1 MILVGKAHLSAAL
14 CNQKKKKNFLS
25 IPKSIAT
32 LVVFDYINKS
42 FNCIAAFVQRYPLCG
57 LFISTVGSGV
67 GPCRKVS
74 RAIIHKK
81 DRKKHMAVN
90 RKGNK

>member
-1 MILVGKAHLSAAL
+1 MGKHTFLL
-14 CNQKKKKNFLS
+14 HFVTQKKKKNFLS

-81 DRKKHMAVN
+81 DRKKHMVVN